1 MFIERVEISGLAA
14 APAVNLTVDRYSQ
27 FSGSPRARTG
37 VADAITLAFAAWD
50 RSLLEGLLRRWGCVD
65 PVITGDPLPE
75 AAQWSGAPGLAAL
88 VEHPEEGLL
97 TVSLTLALD
106 PPQFGRL
113 RKEAVRDPRLVE
125 ALGEGAHL
133 VVRIGAR
140 FSPGFDALALDPLA
154 FIVGDAAFPIAG
166 TERPTWMTPFLR
178 GLGARCARG
187 PAPASMWAERA
198 ASWRASDLVS
208 LRRGLAALHGP
219 PFDLGEVV
227 ALPDG
232 LAVFVE
238 KSPDTPTTP
247 IDRTLVPL
255 ALQGQMTGAA
265 LVPLALYG
273 DTIRAAVGLAA
284 AVHLSGADVLIVDD
298 PPPGWE
304 AWFAEQAEAEA
315 SPVEQVLVFAATG
328 GRPLV

>member
-1 MFIERVEISGLAA
+1 MRAGVIYVIANRMFIERVEITGLAA
-14 APAVNLTVDRYSQ
+14 APAVNLSVDRYVQ
-27 FSGSPRARTG
+27 FSGPPRVRTG

-50 RSLLEGLLRRWGCVD
+50 RVLLDRLLRSWGCVD

-75 AAQWSGAPGLAAL
+75 AAQWSGAPGLSAL
-88 VEHPEEGLL
+88 IEHPGEALL
-97 TVSLTLALD
+97 TISLTLALD

-140 FSPGFDALALDPLA
+140 FSPAFDALALDPLA
-154 FIVGDAAFPIAG
+154 FIVGDAAFPISG

-178 GLGARCARG
+178 GLGGRSARG
-187 PAPASMWAERA
+187 PAPAAIWAERA
-198 ASWRASDLVS
+198 ASWRGADLTS

-219 PFDLGEVV
+219 PFHLGEVV
-227 ALPDG
+227 SLPDG
-232 LAVFVE
+232 LAVVVE
-238 KSPDTPTTP
+238 RSHAPGGQVE
-247 IDRTLVPL
+247 RTLVPV
-255 ALQGQMTGAA
+255 T
-265 LVPLALYG
+265 LYG
-273 DTIRAAVGLAA
+273 ETMRIAVGLAGT
-284 AVHLSGADVLIVDD
+284 VHLSGADVVIVDD
-298 PPPGWE
+298 PPAGWE
-304 AWFAEQAEAEA
+304 TWFAEQAEAEG